1 MIGSKHVDIRGPITK
16 SKKKKISQLSIIL
29 DEPLPAMSLGK
40 LIGTASSYKATK
52 ETSLETILDELES
65 LEDENAMSSFINKY
79 GSSTFES
86 LDELLAA
93 HLSNPYELQ
102 VKAASSDKLFEG
114 LESILGE

>member
-1 MIGSKHVDIRGPITK
+1 MIGSKHVDIRGPIMK

-52 ETSLETILDELES
+52 ETSLETILDELDS
-65 LEDENAMSSFINKY
+65 LDGA
-79 GSSTFES
+79 STFES